1 MSAPFSGKGIVS
13 PVENRSDI
21 SRAWLHY
28 LKVTAPA
35 VGTGLH
41 CRNFRENF
49 PDLQEPIETRFRE
62 TVPNLLN
69 ELAERRLLEK
79 PVEWPHEAPRI
90 GSPQLGILRSA
101 PKGAKGWRF
110 ENGKVTALKAKG
122 KVREERFCYDIAG
135 LTKFS
140 TEDPNPVAAFEEH
153 PDKPGSVATLGG
165 ERNLGIGRHSQSFGR
180 TS

>member
-69 ELAERRLLEK
+69 KLAERRLLEK

-122 KVREERFCYDIAG
+122 KVRE
-135 LTKFS
+135 
-140 TEDPNPVAAFEEH
+140 DPNPVAAFEEH

-165 ERNLGIGRHSQSFGR
+165 ERNLGMGRHSQSFGR